1 MPSNRL
7 WVATRK
13 GLLGWHRDDTG
24 GWRPNAAPPFL
35 GDPVSQV
42 LYDPRDGAL
51 YAALN
56 LGHFGCKL
64 HRSDDGGSHWQEL
77 AAPAYPAKPDGDD
90 DPVPWDLKLIWSLA
104 AGGPEQPGVL
114 WAGTIPGGLFRSED
128 RGASWRLV
136 ESLWQRPE
144 RRGWFGGGYD
154 HPGIHSVLVDP
165 RDSRRLLLGISCGGV
180 WRSDDEG
187 ASWALSAQGMHAAFM
202 PPDQAYEQNIQDP
215 HRVVQC
221 RAAPDTLWAQH
232 HNGIFVS
239 RDGARSWQ
247 EITEAG
253 PSVFG
258 FAVAVHPQRPATAWF
273 VPAVKDECRVPVDG
287 RLVVTRTRDG
297 GARFEALTRGLPPPP
312 AYDLVYRH
320 ALEVDASGERL
331 AMASTSGNLWL
342 SENGGDDW
350 QCLSTHLPPVSALAF
365 D

>member
-1 MPSNRL
+1 MSNRL
-7 WVATRK
+7 WIATRK
-13 GLLGWHRDDTG
+13 GLLGWHRDTAGWVPDT
-24 GWRPNAAPPFL
+24 AAHFL

-42 LYDPRDGAL
+42 LHDARDGAL

-64 HRSDDGGSHWQEL
+64 RRSDDGGANWHEL
-77 AAPAYPAKPDGDD
+77 PAPAYPKKPEDSD
-90 DPVPWDLKLIWSLA
+90 DPTPWDLKLIWSLA
-104 AGGPEQPGVL
+104 AGGADQPGVL
-114 WAGTIPGGLFRSED
+114 WAGTLPGGLFRSAD
-128 RGASWRLV
+128 RGASWALV

-144 RRGWFGGGYD
+144 RREWFGGGYD
-154 HPGIHSVLVDP
+154 HPGIHSILVDP

-180 WRSDDEG
+180 WRSEDGG
-187 ASWALSAQGMHAAFM
+187 ASWALSAQGMRAAFM
-202 PPDQAYEQNIQDP
+202 PPERAYEQNIQDP

-221 RAAPDTLWAQH
+221 AAAPDTLWAQH

-239 RDGARSWQ
+239 HDGARSWQ
-247 EITEAG
+247 ELERAG

-258 FAVAVHPQRPATAWF
+258 FAVAVHPREPGMAWF

-297 GARFEALTRGLPPPP
+297 GMCFETLARGLPPAP

-320 ALEVDASGERL
+320 ALVVDASGERL

-342 SENGGDDW
+342 SENGGEDW
-350 QCLSTHLPPVSALAF
+350 RCLSTHLPPVSALAF
-365 D
+365 G

>member
-1 MPSNRL
+1 M
-7 WVATRK
+7 
-13 GLLGWHRDDTG
+13 
-24 GWRPNAAPPFL
+24 
-35 GDPVSQV
+35 
-42 LYDPRDGAL
+42 
-51 YAALN
+51 
-56 LGHFGCKL
+56 
-64 HRSDDGGSHWQEL
+64 
-77 AAPAYPAKPDGDD
+77 
-90 DPVPWDLKLIWSLA
+90 PWDLKLIWSLA

-187 ASWALSAQGMHAAFM
+187 ASWALSAQGMRAAFM
-202 PPDQAYEQNIQDP
+202 PPDQAHEQNIQDP

-221 RAAPDTLWAQH
+221 PAEPDTLWAQH

-258 FAVAVHPQRPATAWF
+258 FAVAVHPREPATAWF

-297 GARFEALTRGLPPPP
+297 GASFETLTRGLPPPP
-312 AYDLVYRH
+312 AYDLIYRH
-320 ALEVDASGERL
+320 ALGVDASGERL

-365 D
+365 G